1 MPSTNIRLGS
11 FLAVALFVSTLLAAQ
26 AGPYQ
31 VPPEV
36 DLRTAN
42 VISEGVRIQAEVLSL
57 KSLAGKKL
65 PTIVMGHGWG
75 GVAAQLRR
83 DAAEFAQAG
92 YLVVTF
98 DYRGWGA
105 SDSRMAVFQGKEV
118 PVREVVDPLDMAT
131 DWLNVLHWVQAE
143 PQLDPARLGIW
154 GSSYA
159 GGHVIY
165 AAAHDPRV
173 KALVSQVG
181 GMDSRPATEADRQRA
196 LAEATKMTR
205 GEVGYYPPRA
215 QIVGKLYGGPVWSKM
230 LLYAPVEDA
239 AKLDKCASL
248 FIIAEK
254 EELFDNRDNAIKA
267 YNLAKGPKKLETIPG
282 ITHYGVYL
290 QAREQCHKLSQAW
303 FDEYLK
309 GETPK

>member
-1 MPSTNIRLGS
+1 MDAMPSIKRLGS
-11 FLAVALFVSTLLAAQ
+11 FIAALCLVTLSLAAQ
-26 AGPYQ
+26 LTPFQ

-57 KSLAGKKL
+57 KSLAGKKR

-105 SDSRMAVFQGKEV
+105 SDSRMATFQGKEV

-159 GGHVIY
+159 GGHVIW
-165 AAAHDPRV
+165 AAARDSRV
-173 KALVSQVG
+173 KALVSQVPAL
-181 GMDSRPATEADRQRA
+181 DSRPATEAERQRY
-196 LAEATKMTR
+196 LAEATKMAR
-205 GEVGYYPPRA
+205 GEIGYP
-215 QIVGKLYGGPVWSKM
+215 
-230 LLYAPVEDA
+230 
-239 AKLDKCASL
+239 
-248 FIIAEK
+248 
-254 EELFDNRDNAIKA
+254 
-267 YNLAKGPKKLETIPG
+267 
-282 ITHYGVYL
+282 
-290 QAREQCHKLSQAW
+290 
-303 FDEYLK
+303 
-309 GETPK
+309 